1 MDKLKDSK
9 YRNGILEV
17 VESILKD
24 CKYQVVIDLDDSG
37 ELVEYTQNGMKITF
51 CYSYEIEAGVLDFSR
66 FIIEFKVFNSLVV
79 NQFSS
84 LNSVV
89 VKYIRDEFLK
99 LYPKKLETIKESEKK
114 KEFKFFLNTLNNLV
128 KSPLEIDY
136 NDNYYQIA
144 SMLIDK
150 GFSEFPTSRK
160 EFPEFM
166 EQFKK
171 EHTEIYLDIISELLQ
186 AKEWIDKNMFALSI
200 QQEV

>member
-1 MDKLKDSK
+1 MERLKDSK
-9 YRNGILEV
+9 YRNAILEV
-17 VESILKD
+17 VETILKD
-24 CKYQVVIDLDDSG
+24 CKYKVKIDTNNDG
-37 ELVEYTQNGMKITF
+37 ELVEYTKNGMKITF
-51 CYSYEIEAGVLDFSR
+51 CYSYEVSEGILDFSR
-66 FIIEFKVFNSLVV
+66 FIIEFKVFNLLVV

-114 KEFKFFLNTLNNLV
+114 KKFKFFLNTLNNLV

-171 EHTEIYLDIISELLQ
+171 EHTEIYLDMVSDLLQ
-186 AKEWIDKNMFALSI
+186 AEEWIDKNMFALSI
-200 QQEV
+200 QEV

>member
-1 MDKLKDSK
+1 MEKLKDSK
-9 YRNGILEV
+9 YRNAILEV
-17 VESILKD
+17 VEAILKD
-24 CKYQVVIDLDDSG
+24 CKYKVEIDTNNDG
-37 ELVEYTQNGMKITF
+37 ELIEYTKNGMKITF
-51 CYSYEIEAGVLDFSR
+51 CYYEIEAGVLDFSR

-114 KEFKFFLNTLNNLV
+114 KEFKFFLNTLTNLV
-128 KSPLEIDY
+128 KSPLNFDY
-136 NDNYYQIA
+136 NDNYYELA

-150 GFSEFPTSRK
+150 GFSEFPTSQND
-160 EFPEFM
+160 FPEYM

-171 EHTEIYLDIISELLQ
+171 EHTEIYLDIVSELLQ